1 MKICTDAHGIT
12 IRSLLSLLTRT
23 AYNAQSFIS
32 YLVTGFLLLQVFPV
46 HSPEATTEIVVWK
59 RYKDFNKLH
68 KTLSLLHKN
77 LHRPGIFPDFPKP
90 RIFGRS

>member
-1 MKICTDAHGIT
+1 M
-12 IRSLLSLLTRT
+12 
-23 AYNAQSFIS
+23 F
-32 YLVTGFLLLQVFPV
+32 QVFPV

-77 LHRPGIFPDFPKP
+77 LHRPGVFPDFPKP
-90 RIFGRS
+90 RLFGELVVDHSHTHEMFSSYAKHGYFCKFQVFVYIDPS